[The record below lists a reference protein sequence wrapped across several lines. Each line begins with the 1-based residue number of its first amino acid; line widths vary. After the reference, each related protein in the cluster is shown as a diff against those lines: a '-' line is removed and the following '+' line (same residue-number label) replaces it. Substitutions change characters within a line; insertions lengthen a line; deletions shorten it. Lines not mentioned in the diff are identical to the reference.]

1 MTREHFL
8 RGHQA
13 SLLALAGRGRTV
25 EVAAMNHKIS
35 DRPITKMINCYFV
48 DIADFYSNLRVKL
61 ILNHINVNALD
72 DIFST
77 DMLDKFLS

>member
-1 MTREHFL
+1 
-8 RGHQA
+8 
-13 SLLALAGRGRTV
+13 
-25 EVAAMNHKIS
+25 MNHKSS

-48 DIADFYSNLRVKL
+48 DIANVYSNLRVKL
-61 ILNHINVNALD
+61 ILNHINVNAID

>member
-1 MTREHFL
+1 
-8 RGHQA
+8 
-13 SLLALAGRGRTV
+13 
-25 EVAAMNHKIS
+25 MNHKIN

-48 DIADFYSNLRVKL
+48 DIANFYSNLRVKL

>member
-1 MTREHFL
+1 
-8 RGHQA
+8 
-13 SLLALAGRGRTV
+13 
-25 EVAAMNHKIS
+25 MNHKIS

-48 DIADFYSNLRVKL
+48 DIPTVCSNLRVNP
-61 ILNHINVNALD
+61 ILNHINVNALG